1 MLRFERG
8 FDSVV
13 PPQHFRRLPRLHAVL
28 FSQAVR
34 LACFIQ
40 VFSFYNQNFVKVRIF
55 MFLPRFKQAA
65 AIAAALLFIS
75 SATAQEPAGDKVD
88 LDILAQ
94 IKSQAFQHSQVM
106 ENLFYISEVYGP
118 RVNNSRNHRAAA
130 EWAMKQMKEWGLQNV
145 HLEKFAFGYGWQIK
159 KFYAA
164 METPAYAA
172 LIGFPLA
179 WTPGTNGLITAD
191 AIWAPIHSKE
201 DFAKYHGKLKGKVLL
216 MFDPPQLQLHTRVD
230 ATPSPTDEE
239 ILARSN
245 APHRGAGGAAE
256 GRGGPPAPGGAS
268 APRGRGRVGEGDWV
282 YTPTS
287 LALAEEK
294 NHLLRNEVNA
304 FLKEEGVVVALT
316 PGYNGDG
323 GTIFSTYGGSENP
336 KDPIPPPMV
345 AITPEQYNRIVRLL
359 QHGTTPKLTFDVAV
373 DYQKEDQNAV
383 NVIGEIPG
391 TTKPDEV
398 VMLGG
403 HFDSWQGG
411 TGATDNGTG
420 SSVAM
425 EAVRILATLKKPM
438 ARTVRVALWGGE
450 EEGVYGSSAYVQQR
464 FAPRDTMK
472 KTPEYDKLDVYFN
485 DDGGSGR
492 FRGVSAGGSPQMA
505 TIFKSWIEPI
515 KDQHIVAVS
524 GADFRPTT
532 QPGGTDSS
540 SFSWIGLNGIGFQQ
554 DGLEYGT
561 RTHHSNA
568 DTYDRVQ
575 KDDVMQGSMIEA
587 WFAYNAATRPE
598 MLPRI
603 PTPEPLNASC
613 SS

>member
-1 MLRFERG
+1 MNLLSLRKAAAMCA
-8 FDSVV
+8 
-13 PPQHFRRLPRLHAVL
+13 AVL
-28 FSQAVR
+28 LISGA
-34 LACFIQ
+34 LAQ
-40 VFSFYNQNFVKVRIF
+40 D
-55 MFLPRFKQAA
+55 MG
-65 AIAAALLFIS
+65 
-75 SATAQEPAGDKVD
+75 GDKVD
-88 LDILAQ
+88 LDVLGQ
-94 IKSQAFQHSQVM
+94 IKTEAYQHSQVM
-106 ENLFYISEVYGP
+106 ENLYYMSEVYGP
-118 RVNNSRNHRAAA
+118 RVTNSRNHRAAA

-145 HLEKFAFGYGWQIK
+145 HLEKWPFGYGWQIK

-179 WTPGTNGLITAD
+179 WTPGTNGPISVEPVF
-191 AIWAPIHSKE
+191 APIHSKE
-201 DFAKYHGKLKGKVLL
+201 DFAKYHGKLKGKVVL
-216 MFDPPQLQLHTRVD
+216 MFDPPHLMLHTRVD

-239 ILARSN
+239 ILARGSG
-245 APHRGAGGAAE
+245 RGGGGRGGAE
-256 GRGGPPAPGGAS
+256 GGPPAAGAPGAAA
-268 APRGRGRVGEGDWV
+268 APRGRGRADEGTWE

-294 NHLLRNEVNA
+294 NHELRKQVNA
-304 FLKEEGVVVALT
+304 FMKEEGVAVVLT

-323 GTIFSTYGGSENP
+323 GTIFSTYGGGEDP
-336 KDPIPPPMV
+336 KDPVPPPMV
-345 AITPEQYNRIVRLL
+345 AVTPEQYNRIVRLL
-359 QHGTTPKLTFDVAV
+359 QHGIVPKLTFDIQTE
-373 DYQKEDQNAV
+373 YQKDDQMAF
-383 NVIGEIPG
+383 NVVGEIPG
-391 TTKPDEV
+391 TTKKDEV

-425 EAVRILATLKKPM
+425 EAVRILATLHKPM

-450 EEGVYGSSAYVQQR
+450 EEGVYGSQAYVQQH

-485 DDGGSGR
+485 DDSGSGR

-505 TIFKSWIEPI
+505 AIFKSWIEPI

-524 GADFRPTT
+524 GGDTFRPTLS
-532 QPGGTDSS
+532 PGGTDSS

-561 RTHHSNA
+561 RTHHSNM
-568 DTYDRVQ
+568 DLYDRVQ

-587 WFAYNAATRPE
+587 WFAYNAATRAD

-603 PTPEPLNASC
+603 PTPEPLKK
-613 SS
+613 

>member
-1 MLRFERG
+1 VLIFAG
-8 FDSVV
+8 YDSGLFDSDS
-13 PPQHFRRLPRLHAVL
+13 LL
-28 FSQAVR
+28 FSQPE
-34 LACFIQ
+34 LPL
-40 VFSFYNQNFVKVRIF
+40 KVRIS
-55 MFLPRFKQAA
+55 MHLHRFKQTAA
-65 AIAAALLFIS
+65 LAAALLLLS
-75 SATAQEPAGDKVD
+75 SANAQDPAGDKLD
-88 LDILAQ
+88 LGVLTQ
-94 IKSQAFQHSQVM
+94 IKAEAFQNSQVM
-106 ENLFYISEVYGP
+106 ENLYYISEVYGP

-130 EWAMKQMKEWGLQNV
+130 EWAMKQMKEWGLKNV
-145 HLEKFAFGYGWQIK
+145 HLEKFPFGYGWQIK

-164 METPAYAA
+164 IETPAYAA
-172 LIGFPLA
+172 LTGFPLA
-179 WTPGTNGLITAD
+179 WTPGTNGPITAE
-191 AIWAPIHSKE
+191 AVWAPIHSKE

-216 MFDPPQLQLHTRVD
+216 MFDPPPLQLHTRVD
-230 ATPSPTDEE
+230 AAPSPTDEE

-245 APHRGAGGAAE
+245 APRG
-256 GRGGPPAPGGAS
+256 GRGPGGPPAPGAPGAAAN
-268 APRGRGRVGEGDWV
+268 APRGRGRFGEGDWT

-294 NHLLRNEVNA
+294 NHVLRNEVNA
-304 FLKEEGVVVALT
+304 FLKEEGVAVSLT

-336 KDPIPPPMV
+336 KDPIPPPIV
-345 AITPEQYNRIVRLL
+345 AISPEQYNRIVRLL
-359 QHGTTPKLTFDVAV
+359 QHGTVPKLTFDVAV
-373 DYQKEDQNAV
+373 EYQKEDQNAF

-391 TTKPDEV
+391 TTKADEI

-420 SSVAM
+420 SAVSM
-425 EAVRILATLKKPM
+425 EAIRILATLKKPM

-450 EEGVYGSSAYVQQR
+450 EEGVYGSSAYVQQH

-492 FRGVSAGGSPQMA
+492 FRGVSAGGSPVTA
-505 TIFKSWIEPI
+505 AIFKSWIEPI

-524 GADFRPTT
+524 GAEFRPTL
-532 QPGGTDSS
+532 QPAGTDSS
-540 SFSWIGLNGIGFQQ
+540 TFSWIGLNGIGFQQ

-568 DTYDRVQ
+568 DTFDRVQ
-575 KDDVMQGSMIEA
+575 KDDVMQGSMVEA
-587 WFAYNAATRPE
+587 WFVYNAATRAD

-603 PTPEPLNASC
+603 PTPEPLKK
-613 SS
+613 